1 MQATEFHDELK
12 KYKLLRKPDHYKVK
26 WNRKQTEKREMR
38 LNDDNEATTIDKSS
52 VETDA
57 GFWELLEAATKSI
70 FPTTAERNKFFNAL
84 RNEHNTMHTKVN
96 LTDLDKLAAITMAE
110 N

>member
-1 MQATEFHDELK
+1 
-12 KYKLLRKPDHYKVK
+12 
-26 WNRKQTEKREMR
+26 MR

-84 RNEHNTMHTKVN
+84 RHEHNTMHTKVN